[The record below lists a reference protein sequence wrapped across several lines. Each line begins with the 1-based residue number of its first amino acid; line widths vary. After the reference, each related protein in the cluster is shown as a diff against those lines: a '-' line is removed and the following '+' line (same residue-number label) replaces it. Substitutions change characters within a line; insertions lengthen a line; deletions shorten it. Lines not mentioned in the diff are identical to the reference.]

1 MKIVPKVC
9 ILFLLLPASLF
20 AQPGVRMSADFLPLE
35 VGNRW
40 VYDLLNENGQK
51 LGALDFAV
59 QEYRIVGGRSF
70 YLLTSF
76 PFVTEDTTPTRLI
89 RYDRQERQYMKMG
102 NDEETPLFLADGA
115 KAEVVQADES
125 GLPQKFILKMDL
137 MDLTFQRGLGIIEAR
152 LHGGSGVQIAK
163 LTSVHVGERQA
174 AQAAAQGAPTL
185 PQPSQPATPEQKSKA
200 LADNVAKVSEENP
213 ALDVQVSE
221 ATGGT
226 RFVFTVINTS
236 EKLLP
241 LNFRSGQTYDFEV
254 VDSSTGQEV
263 WRWSRRMFFSQVI
276 RQEAIRGNR
285 NWVFEVTWNHRDND
299 LNVVPPGKY
308 KVVATL
314 VTQPPIETDPVTF
327 EVQ

>member
-1 MKIVPKVC
+1 MRIVPKVC

-20 AQPGVRMSADFLPLE
+20 AQPGVMMSADFLPLE

-76 PFVTEDTTPTRLI
+76 PFVTADTTPTKLI
-89 RYDRQERQYMKMG
+89 RYDRQERQYVKMT
-102 NDEETPLFLADGA
+102 NNEETPLFLADGA
-115 KAEVVQADES
+115 KAEVIQADES
-125 GLPQKFILKMDL
+125 GLPQTFILKMDF

-152 LHGGSGVQIAK
+152 LHAGSKIQIAK

-185 PQPSQPATPEQKSKA
+185 PQPTQPATPEQKGKA

-213 ALDVQVSE
+213 AVDVQVCE
-221 ATGGT
+221 VTGGT
-226 RFVFTVINTS
+226 RFVSAVINTS
-236 EKLLP
+236 DQLLP
-241 LNFRSGQTYDFEV
+241 LNVRSRQTDAGEAGEAW
-254 VDSSTGQEV
+254 TG
-263 WRWSRRMFFSQVI
+263 
-276 RQEAIRGNR
+276 
-285 NWVFEVTWNHRDND
+285 
-299 LNVVPPGKY
+299 
-308 KVVATL
+308 
-314 VTQPPIETDPVTF
+314 
-327 EVQ
+327 